1 MLVEV
6 VETNPGIGDFFNE
19 SSNQLIP
26 DRVSIDQTTKTG
38 TIELASIRDGVE
50 EDDGS
55 ISVRIKSD
63 DSATKTY
70 SVGAA
75 HRASIVVVD
84 DDDSTLPN
92 LTIALKDPTKNSIM
106 EGDPDPVFTIAST
119 GGTDGATLEF
129 DLKVTDTGNFLNT
142 AASVRTLSLT
152 IGTPFDHTEV
162 IDNDDVDE
170 PDGTITATLQLKNP
184 RTYGIGA
191 EHQVS
196 VDISDDEATPEFTI
210 TAANPSIVEGTD
222 TDETKYKTYD
232 FNVTLNRQSMSDITV
247 EFVIGTEW
255 GYCVSRYVTRIIPI
269 LMIPPEKRKLTFT
282 GATSSSAGETS
293 KTITVTI
300 IADALNEAR

>member
-1 MLVEV
+1 M
-6 VETNPGIGDFFNE
+6 
-19 SSNQLIP
+19 
-26 DRVSIDQTTKTG
+26 
-38 TIELASIRDGVE
+38 
-50 EDDGS
+50 
-55 ISVRIKSD
+55 
-63 DSATKTY
+63 
-70 SVGAA
+70 
-75 HRASIVVVD
+75 D

-106 EGDPDPVFTIAST
+106 EGDPDPIFTITST

-129 DLKVTDTGNFLNT
+129 DLKVTETGNFLNT

-162 IDNDDVDE
+162 IDNDEVDE
-170 PDGTITATLQLKNP
+170 PNGTITATLQLKNP

-247 EFVIGTEW
+247 EFEIGAEGDTALA
-255 GYCVSRYVTRIIPI
+255 GADKDYTHTYDT
-269 LMIPPEKRKLTFT
+269 PEKRKLTFT
-282 GATSSSAGETS
+282 GATSITAGETS

-300 IADALNEAR
+300 VADALNEADETFTVTLSRVQLMLGLLKVTRLSPQLVKSPMMMPFQA